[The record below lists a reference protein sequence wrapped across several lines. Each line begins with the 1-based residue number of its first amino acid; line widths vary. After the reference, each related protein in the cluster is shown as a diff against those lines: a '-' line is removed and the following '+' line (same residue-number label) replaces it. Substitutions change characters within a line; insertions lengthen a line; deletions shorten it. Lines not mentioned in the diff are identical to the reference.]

1 MNSGKLIFILMFK
14 LKCPTFSCFHFV
26 DVIWKAYA
34 FNIPKKSDFRTQ
46 EVNKVGKFEHFMVK
60 VFKFC
65 YFVVVT

>member
-1 MNSGKLIFILMFK
+1 MIIL
-14 LKCPTFSCFHFV
+14 
-26 DVIWKAYA
+26 KAYA

-46 EVNKVGKFEHFMVK
+46 EVNKIGKFEHFMVK